1 MSKRRSFEEILD
13 SELRC
18 PTQGDKAF
26 VASANS
32 SENAN
37 IDESGHSRL
46 VPITDGDKKA
56 GDLMV
61 EAADRDRLARDTLAF
76 PIIVESR
83 HFLEIS
89 LKYLPAAYGPAA
101 DIAPNW
107 RSHDLATLWGS
118 VLDMLD
124 RYGTA
129 EPYEADPV
137 VGATILEFAKI
148 DPNSCSDRYPV
159 DRQRR
164 LVPVAQGDQRDVGA
178 VLPRRA
184 TASRVLLDHGR
195 LDHADRIRDAAV
207 REVAADAPPRR
218 PRRAS

>member
-13 SELRC
+13 SEFRW

-46 VPITDGDKKA
+46 VLMTDGYKKA

-61 EAADRDRLARDTLAF
+61 EAAGHDKLARDTLVF
-76 PIIVESR
+76 PIIFNYR

-89 LKYLPAAYGPAA
+89 LKYLLATYGPAVG
-101 DIAPNW
+101 IAPNW

-118 VLDMLD
+118 VLEMLD

-129 EPYEADPV
+129 DPDEADPV
-137 VGATILEFAKI
+137 VGAIILEFAKI
-148 DPNSCSDRYPV
+148 DPNSYAHRYPV
-159 DRQRR
+159 DRQGR
-164 LVPVAQGDQRDVGA
+164 LLPVAQGDLHLPTLADVMNGVSGYFDGCDA
-178 VLPRRA
+178 Y
-184 TASRVLLDHGR
+184 LDN
-195 LDHADRIRDAAV
+195 LQ
-207 REVAADAPPRR
+207 
-218 PRRAS
+218 RASGY